1 VARSRHLAALWRTIV
16 TTVRIVH
23 WPGGLPE
30 GSIVT
35 GRHLIV
41 LADDTGHRAVPLWLG
56 VVGAKLLRALVTAV
70 SAPGPAEDA
79 VMVGVLQET
88 AARLLHAAG
97 VTVTAVDIEP
107 AGEDVRELRPDTA
120 AARVGLAAAAGARHV
135 QVSVTY
141 GLTLAAAAG
150 APVRVADEVMDR
162 LGVPVHGEDV
172 LAPFLPP
179 AAAEPP
185 RHPGLRR
192 RPEPRNM
199 AFADGLDYWE
209 LAGDFPGDGR
219 PHWRDYSCRTQDG
232 SAVLAAAVAEP
243 AGFAVLVQTIDA
255 DDYRGAAV
263 TFRGQLR
270 TTGVVGH
277 AGLYLAVGE
286 AYEPPGDCLRDRGA
300 SSLTASGSSD
310 WTWHEVTVA
319 VPDAGVIR
327 FGVSLAGRGR
337 IELRNAGLTPAR
349 PRDQE

>member
-1 VARSRHLAALWRTIV
+1 VALRRHLAVFWMTIV
-16 TTVRIVH
+16 TIVRIVR

-35 GRHLIV
+35 GRDLIV
-41 LADDTGHRAVPLWLG
+41 LADDTGHRAVPLWLR
-56 VVGAKLLRALVTAV
+56 VSKLLWRLLDAV
-70 SAPGPAEDA
+70 SAPGTAEDA
-79 VMVGVLQET
+79 VMTGVLPET

-97 VTVTAVDIEP
+97 VAVTAVDIEP
-107 AGEDVRELRPDTA
+107 TGEDVQELRPDTA
-120 AARVGLAAAAGARHV
+120 AARVGLATAAGARHV
-135 QVSVTY
+135 LVSATY
-141 GLTLAAAAG
+141 GLALAAAAG

-162 LGVPVHGEDV
+162 LAVPVQDGDV

-209 LAGDFPGDGR
+209 LAGDFPGDGQ
-219 PHWRDYSCRTQDG
+219 PHWQDYSCTTAGR
-232 SAVLAAAVAEP
+232 SAVLASAVPEP

-255 DDYRGAAV
+255 DGYHGRTV

-270 TTGVVGH
+270 TAAVAGH
-277 AGLYLAVGE
+277 AGLHLAAGWPG
-286 AYEPPGDCLRDRGA
+286 EPPGAFLRDHGA
-300 SSLTASGSSD
+300 SSLAAPGSSSD
-310 WTWHEVTVA
+310 WAWHEVTMA

-327 FGVSLAGRGR
+327 FGISLTGRGR

-349 PRDQE
+349 PEAQE